1 MSHLFESL
9 LKHCIDKTSYYST
22 TWGRTLSCPLV
33 EPHQQAQN
41 LSLTGLPWPLCSWSL
56 CGSHEGVPVGLDHT
70 LDSRHLFIHHCL
82 SDGPRPVCQ
91 CTALHPCAVP
101 DISSFTAED
110 TAFHIYLN
118 SIVSK
123 GFIQGSTRRMW
134 SVRGLCM
141 KHTQSTLSL
150 THTHKYLFNT
160 HKYIFIYTSVYMYTH
175 IYVLTYH

>member
-150 THTHKYLFNT
+150 THTHISTFLTHISTYL
-160 HKYIFIYTSVYMYTH
+160 YTH
-175 IYVLTYH
+175 LYTCTHTFMY